1 MDGEESD
8 NYNSEEDKKKV
19 VQKQKKLGT
28 AINILLP
35 TKIIQFLKAG
45 LKPAQKVIFMPIAS
59 LVINI

>member
-8 NYNSEEDKKKV
+8 NYNSEEDKKKGC
-19 VQKQKKLGT
+19 KNKKKLGT

-35 TKIIQFLKAG
+35 TKMIQFLKAG

>member
-1 MDGEESD
+1 MDGKESD
-8 NYNSEEDKKKV
+8 NYNSEEDKKG

-45 LKPAQKVIFMPIAS
+45 LKPAQKVIFMAIAS